1 MPRKSKSSKP
11 SKSVRTGT
19 SSIPPVVS
27 PPVPPVVSPPVVSPP
42 VVPGILTQIATN
54 AAGTA
59 LGHVV
64 AHQIIGAPSGG
75 TTAKSNSCAKEIDAL
90 LQCGKENSD
99 LNFCAD
105 FLEKLRQ
112 CV

>member
-1 MPRKSKSSKP
+1 
-11 SKSVRTGT
+11 
-19 SSIPPVVS
+19 
-27 PPVPPVVSPPVVSPP
+27 
-42 VVPGILTQIATN
+42 VPGILTQIATN

-75 TTAKSNSCAKEIDAL
+75 TSVVKSCAREISAL

>member
-1 MPRKSKSSKP
+1 MPRTSKP
-11 SKSVRTGT
+11 TKGVKVRTP
-19 SSIPPVVS
+19 SLPVVS
-27 PPVPPVVSPPVVSPP
+27 PPAIPPTMPPAM
-42 VVPGILTQIATN
+42 PGILTQIATN

-75 TTAKSNSCAKEIDAL
+75 TTVKSCATEISAL

-99 LNFCAD
+99 LNFY
-105 FLEKLRQ
+105 
-112 CV
+112 

>member
-1 MPRKSKSSKP
+1 MPRTSKP
-11 SKSVRTGT
+11 TKGVKVRTP
-19 SSIPPVVS
+19 SVVS
-27 PPVPPVVSPPVVSPP
+27 PPVPPAVPSA
-42 VVPGILTQIATN
+42 VPGILTQIATN

-64 AHQIIGAPSGG
+64 AHQIIGTPSGG
-75 TTAKSNSCAKEIDAL
+75 TTVVKSCATEISAL

>member
-1 MPRKSKSSKP
+1 MPRTSKSTKGV
-11 SKSVRTGT
+11 KVRT
-19 SSIPPVVS
+19 P
-27 PPVPPVVSPPVVSPP
+27 SPPVVSPP
-42 VVPGILTQIATN
+42 AIPPAMPVPGILTQIATN

-75 TTAKSNSCAKEIDAL
+75 TTVKSCATEISAL

-99 LNFCAD
+99 LNFCVD
-105 FLEKLRQ
+105 FLEKLRK

>member
-1 MPRKSKSSKP
+1 MS
-11 SKSVRTGT
+11 
-19 SSIPPVVS
+19 
-27 PPVPPVVSPPVVSPP
+27 
-42 VVPGILTQIATN
+42 QIATN

-64 AHQIIGAPSGG
+64 AHQIIGAPSG
-75 TTAKSNSCAKEIDAL
+75 TTVKSCAKEISAL
-90 LQCGKENSD
+90 LQCAKESSD
-99 LNFCAD
+99 LNLCAD

>member
-1 MPRKSKSSKP
+1 MPRSSKP
-11 SKSVRTGT
+11 TKGVKVRTP
-19 SSIPPVVS
+19 SVS
-27 PPVPPVVSPPVVSPP
+27 PAVISAIPSA
-42 VVPGILTQIATN
+42 VPGILTQIATN

-75 TTAKSNSCAKEIDAL
+75 TVKSCATEISAL

-99 LNFCAD
+99 LNFCAN

>member
-1 MPRKSKSSKP
+1 MPRTSRPTKGVK
-11 SKSVRTGT
+11 VRTPT
-19 SSIPPVVS
+19 PSPAVVS
-27 PPVPPVVSPPVVSPP
+27 PAVPSAG
-42 VVPGILTQIATN
+42 PGIMAQIATN

-75 TTAKSNSCAKEIDAL
+75 TAVVKSCATEISAL

-99 LNFCAD
+99 LNFCTD

-112 CV
+112 CS

>member
-1 MPRKSKSSKP
+1 MPRKSKASKP
-11 SKSVRTGT
+11 LKGIPVPIHTPSPPSVPPAVAP
-19 SSIPPVVS
+19 SIPS
-27 PPVPPVVSPPVVSPP
+27 A
-42 VVPGILTQIATN
+42 VPGILTQIATN

-64 AHQIIGAPSGG
+64 AHQIIGGATSES
-75 TTAKSNSCAKEIDAL
+75 KSCAKEIAAL

>member
-1 MPRKSKSSKP
+1 MPRTSKP
-11 SKSVRTGT
+11 TKGVKVRT
-19 SSIPPVVS
+19 P
-27 PPVPPVVSPPVVSPP
+27 SPPVVSQAIPSAVP
-42 VVPGILTQIATN
+42 VPVPVPGILTQIATT

-59 LGHVV
+59 VGHVV

-75 TTAKSNSCAKEIDAL
+75 TAVVKSCATEISAL
-90 LQCGKENSD
+90 LQCSKENSD

-112 CV
+112 CG

>member
-1 MPRKSKSSKP
+1 MPRTSKP
-11 SKSVRTGT
+11 TKDVKVRT
-19 SSIPPVVS
+19 P
-27 PPVPPVVSPPVVSPP
+27 SPPVVSQAIPSAVP
-42 VVPGILTQIATN
+42 GPGILTQIATT

-59 LGHVV
+59 VGHVV

-75 TTAKSNSCAKEIDAL
+75 TAVVKSCATEISAL
-90 LQCGKENSD
+90 LQCSKENSD

-112 CV
+112 CG

>member
-1 MPRKSKSSKP
+1 MPRTSKSSKP
-11 SKSVRTGT
+11 LKAIPVPVHT
-19 SSIPPVVS
+19 PPVVS
-27 PPVPPVVSPPVVSPP
+27 PTIPTPPPPA
-42 VVPGILTQIATN
+42 VPGLLTQIATN

-64 AHQIIGAPSGG
+64 AHQIIGGAPSIS
-75 TTAKSNSCAKEIDAL
+75 KSCTKEITAL